1 MLLRHNLWK
10 PFFCWGILAVVPALT
25 TACVSQT
32 KPSPLVT
39 ESTGPPKTDTASRI
53 FTVSPTA
60 TAAALPSPAPE
71 GWCSPPGGLPDGF
84 LVAGYLPE
92 YRSLEPSWGNCLS
105 DFIYFSAEPDA
116 NGSLDTGRLNPL
128 TLDRMRGMKTRYGTR
143 LHVSVG
149 GYGRSENFAKAVSY
163 PLQRQRFFDE
173 LMAFA
178 AANDLDGFDFDWEFP
193 QTPLEIN
200 GYVSL
205 IKTIQ
210 QAGLT
215 ASVAII
221 PLPGIDLAPFLG
233 IDRIHV
239 MSYDNGPRHSTYE
252 QAVADLGAFLRA
264 GYARSQLVLGIPFYG
279 RKTSSPFTSYPYSDI
294 QKTFEPPPDTDEVED
309 IFFNGIATIQ
319 KKVCYAKTYGFGGIM
334 MWELGQDSTD
344 DASLLRAVYSALA
357 NGCPP

>member
-1 MLLRHNLWK
+1 MTH
-10 PFFCWGILAVVPALT
+10 
-25 TACVSQT
+25 
-32 KPSPLVT
+32 
-39 ESTGPPKTDTASRI
+39 TASRI
-53 FTVSPTA
+53 FTASPTA
-60 TAAALPSPAPE
+60 TADASPSPAPE

-92 YRSLEPSWGNCLS
+92 YRLLEPSWGNCLS
-105 DFIYFSAEPDA
+105 DFIYFSAEPDP
-116 NGSLDTGRLNPL
+116 NGSLDTSRLDPL
-128 TLDRMRGMKTRYGTR
+128 TLDRMREMKIRYGTR

-149 GYGRSENFAKAVSY
+149 GYGRSENFAKAVSH

-173 LMAFA
+173 LMTFA

-193 QTPLEIN
+193 QSPSEIS

-205 IKTIQ
+205 IEAVQ

-221 PLPGIDLAPFLG
+221 PLPGIDLAPYQG

-252 QAVADLGAFLRA
+252 QAISDLGVFLRA

-279 RKTSSPFTSYPYSDI
+279 RKMSSPFTGYPYSDI
-294 QKTFEPPPDTDEVED
+294 RKTFEPPPETDEVED
-309 IFFNGIATIQ
+309 IFFNGIATVQ
-319 KKVCYAKTYGFGGIM
+319 KKVCYAKNYGFGGIM
-334 MWELGQDSTD
+334 MWELGQDSAD